1 MTDLAGAVEKQE
13 QYSRCDCLLPHA
25 ILEKKQE
32 NTEELCIKVINEHLD
47 LAINDRVIDRTHG
60 IGNPR
65 NAGEKPIP
73 IIIKLVRC
81 NNGKLFS
88 TVRKR

>member
-1 MTDLAGAVEKQE
+1 MEKQE
-13 QYSRCDCLLPHA
+13 QYSRCDCLLLHA
-25 ILEKKQE
+25 ILEKEQE

-65 NAGEKPIP
+65 NDGEKPIP
-73 IIIKLVRC
+73 VIIKLVRY
-81 NNGKLFS
+81 NHGRLFL

>member
-1 MTDLAGAVEKQE
+1 MEKQE
-13 QYSRCDCLLPHA
+13 QYSRCDCLLLHA
-25 ILEKKQE
+25 ILEKEQE

-47 LAINDRVIDRTHG
+47 LAINDRVIDRTQG

-65 NAGEKPIP
+65 NDGEKPIP
-73 IIIKLVRC
+73 VIIKLVRY
-81 NNGKLFS
+81 NHGRLFL